1 MAVALNK
8 FGVVDYAPTDNDL
21 GHINEIKEFLEGRG
35 IPYEEDE
42 NIFGLFYLNDRTI
55 QLRYV
60 NSYHY
65 PMDNSK
71 RFGPER
77 AGVEHNYFINISHSN
92 ADKGIRTIWLFDF
105 EMEQTNTIVDD
116 EGNEIEGYHR
126 QWEVTKNTICTAC
139 GKIDH
144 RIYARDCEVREVS
157 NADVRMFL
165 NTNCFYGYRSA
176 TTTLALFLKKDKA
189 GIKAGTMLMVYT
201 FGHGF
206 YANKKHMEDPS
217 IEIIRVSTKIGCQV
231 IGGMSKCLKHFLT
244 EHPTMEIGG
253 KEVEVNRLIF
263 YVDASHNNAKGMQA
277 DALNFNFVSWSQGGF
292 MNRWTCDYDETFEY
306 NGKKVHLSGK
316 RGEIFHR
323 KPMIHKHIMKLI
335 EEGKIVSIANA
346 GTIVFD
352 MTRSEFLK
360 RFEEKKS

>member
-1 MAVALNK
+1 MLNE
-8 FGVVDYAPTDNDL
+8 FGVVEYTPTDKDNQ
-21 GHINEIKEFLEGRG
+21 HIGEIISFLESRD
-35 IPYEEDE
+35 IPYEVDE
-42 NIFGLFYLNDRTI
+42 NVFGVFHLNERTL
-55 QLRYV
+55 QLRYI
-60 NSYHY
+60 NSFYY

-71 RFGPER
+71 RFGTER
-77 AGVEHNYFINISHSN
+77 AGVEHNYFIDISHKN
-92 ADKGIRTIWLFDF
+92 ADQGIRTIWLFDF
-105 EMEQTNTIVDD
+105 EMEQTNTITDD
-116 EGNEIEGYHR
+116 NGTQIENYHR

-144 RIYARDCEVREVS
+144 RIFARDCTVKEIS
-157 NADVRMFL
+157 NSDARMFL

-176 TTTLALFLKKDKA
+176 TTTLALYLKKDKA
-189 GIKAGTMLMVYT
+189 GIKAGTLLMVYS

-244 EHPTMEIGG
+244 EYPTMEIGG
-253 KEVEVNRLIF
+253 KEVEVNRLLF

-277 DALNFNFVSWSQGGF
+277 DALNFNFVSWTGAGF
-292 MNRWTCDYDETFEY
+292 VNMWTCDYDETFEY
-306 NGKKVHLSGK
+306 NGKKVHLTGK
-316 RGEIFHR
+316 KGEIFQR

-335 EEGKIVSIANA
+335 GEGKIISIANA

-360 RFEEKKS
+360 RFDEKK